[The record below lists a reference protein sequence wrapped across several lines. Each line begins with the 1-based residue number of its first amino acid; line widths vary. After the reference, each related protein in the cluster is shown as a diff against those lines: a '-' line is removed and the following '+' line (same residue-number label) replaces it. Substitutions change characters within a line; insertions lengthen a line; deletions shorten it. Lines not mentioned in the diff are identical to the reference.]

1 MLVEKIFVDVSE
13 MPFAFVYPKFVVVA
27 FVNTA
32 GPETLRFVPVADV
45 KTRRLVF
52 ALVVVIEV
60 PFAFTKENRPD
71 RFRFVEVTL
80 PPLIFVNPIK
90 AAKRLVEVALIRVVL
105 PRATVPLA
113 EKLVEVRLVKTP
125 VFGVVAPMVV
135 LLMVPPTMVRASATM
150 ASVTELFGKA
160 KVPET
165 FKFVV
170 VALVTVMFVP
180 FAVVK
185 VRPASEVAPVILRLV
200 EVALIRV
207 VLPRATVPL
216 AEKLVEVRLDIVT
229 LPKLVGPV
237 MFRLVAEML
246 VEVSEVPLERVND
259 SLVVVIE
266 VNIPLVEVR
275 LVKTPVL
282 GVVAPIA
289 EPLIGVL
296 IIEPA
301 LIVILST
308 TMASVIEFEGRLR
321 APLTYRLVLVIFV
334 PVALR
339 KVIP

>member
-1 MLVEKIFVDVSE
+1 MTRVTKLAISVVQPPPDEAPPVFTLPQVIFPLPSDCNACPPVQLPIPATLSD
-13 MPFAFVYPKFVVVA
+13 PPINVVA
-27 FVNTA
+27 FKV
-32 GPETLRFVPVADV
+32 VA
-45 KTRRLVF
+45 
-52 ALVVVIEV
+52 EM
-60 PFAFTKENRPD
+60 
-71 RFRFVEVTL
+71 FVEVTL

-90 AAKRLVEVALIRVVL
+90 AAKRLVEVALIRAVL

-200 EVALIRV
+200 EVELIRV

-229 LPKLVGPV
+229 LPRLVGPV

-308 TMASVIEFEGRLR
+308 TMASVTELLGKLKTPE
-321 APLTYRLVLVIFV
+321 TERLVDVTLINVAPV
-334 PVALR
+334 PVMLTAFSDA
-339 KVIP
+339 V